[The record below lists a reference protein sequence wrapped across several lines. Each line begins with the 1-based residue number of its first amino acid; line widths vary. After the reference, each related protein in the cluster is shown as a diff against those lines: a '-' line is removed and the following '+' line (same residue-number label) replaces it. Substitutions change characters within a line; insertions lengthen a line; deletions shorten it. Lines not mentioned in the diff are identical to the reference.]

1 NADVLYA
8 MGMLKGLRERW
19 SDRHDE
25 GLQLQAKASDR
36 AGFLV
41 ALSKFVRA
49 FLQVAILGVG
59 AYLTVNQETSAGA
72 MVAASIIMGR
82 ALAPV
87 EIVVG
92 QWKTFLAAR
101 SAYERISKLVKM
113 LPEEGEKIALRPPQG
128 LISVENIVVIPPG
141 GKEPVIREVS
151 FALQPG

>member
-1 NADVLYA
+1 RD
-8 MGMLKGLRERW
+8 RW
-19 SDRHDE
+19 SDRHSE
-25 GLQLQAKASDR
+25 GLQLQADASDR

-41 ALSKFVRA
+41 AISKFVRA

-59 AYLTVNQETSAGA
+59 AYLTLNQETSAGA

-87 EIVVG
+87 EIAVG

-101 SAYERISKLVKM
+101 TAYERISNLVTM
-113 LPEEGEKIALRPPQG
+113 VPWEGEKIALRPPQG

-141 GKEPVIREVS
+141 AKEP
-151 FALQPG
+151 